1 VKNKVRIFRAVHRLT
16 QEELATR
23 LGVSR
28 HTIIAIENE
37 RFDPSLGLAYNI
49 AGLFGVTIEDIF
61 ISERKNPVYPTIVPE
76 RAAPAGPAFRGR
88 SGRS

>member
-1 VKNKVRIFRAVHRLT
+1 MKNKVRIFRAVHRLT
-16 QEELATR
+16 QEDLAGK

-37 RFDPSLGLAYNI
+37 RYDPSLGLAYRI

-61 ISERKNPVYPTIVPE
+61 IPAKREMLYPTVLP
-76 RAAPAGPAFRGR
+76 GPAASPGDGPVQ
-88 SGRS
+88 S